1 MARHD
6 MDDAA
11 HSGAEA
17 RGVTAADGSAKAR
30 IERGALT
37 LFARTGVDGVST
49 REIAAAAGVS
59 EGLIYRHFKN
69 KDALALALFETIH
82 ARIYALVDEALSG
95 AGDFT
100 EAVQRVVAAYCKA
113 ADEDRVLFEYHIT
126 HMFRFGRTDT
136 PGRPDPTSLIAAR
149 IEQAMAEGD
158 CPRGNAEIK
167 TAAALGVVLQPAAH
181 RMAGRFE
188 VLMTNRAGS
197 LARAAHAAL
206 REA

>member
-1 MARHD
+1 MTRHG
-6 MDDAA
+6 M
-11 HSGAEA
+11 SETSLQGADV

-30 IERGALT
+30 IERAALT
-37 LFARTGVDGVST
+37 LFALNGVDGVTT

-59 EGLIYRHFKN
+59 EGLIYRHFSN

-82 ARIYALVDEALSG
+82 ARIYALVAAALDG
-95 AGDFT
+95 AEDFNA
-100 EAVQRVVAAYCKA
+100 AVQRVVAAYCKA

-136 PGRPDPTSLIAAR
+136 PGRPDPTTLIARR
-149 IEQAMAEGD
+149 IEQAMKDGD
-158 CPRGNAEIK
+158 CPRGDAEIK

-181 RMAGRFE
+181 RMAGRFDIKME
-188 VLMTNRAGS
+188 NRAAS

-206 REA
+206 KEA